1 MTSSRMGRI
10 ALAVAVIAGT
20 AGAGGAAERTLA
32 FTGARVIPIA
42 GEEIERGVVIVEGG
56 RIAAVGAEGA
66 VAVPPGA
73 EVVDLAGKVLLPG
86 MVDTHSHLGRGS
98 GGDASKPL
106 HPDVRILDALDPRAE
121 NFWKAR
127 AGGITTV
134 NVMPGSGYLMSGQ
147 TVYLKLRVAG
157 SDVDDYL
164 LCTDRER
171 AICGGLK
178 MANGTNSHRP
188 PPFPGTRGKSAALVR
203 ELYVKAVEYRD
214 KLRKPREQDAE
225 APARDLGLETLV
237 EVLDGRRIVHHHTHR
252 ADDIL
257 TVLRLAREFGF
268 RPVLHHVS
276 EAWKVADEIAA
287 AGAPCS
293 VIVIDSPGGKHE
305 AVGLSLETAAIL
317 EKAGVDVAFHT
328 DDPITD
334 SRFFLRSAALAVRSG
349 MSRAKALEALTLAGA
364 RMLGLADRVGSIEP
378 GKDADLVVLSGDP
391 LAAATRVEQTWI
403 EGTKVYDLA
412 TDGRYRT
419 GGEDVYPSA
428 DHGDDHEE
436 EGR

>member
-1 MTSSRMGRI
+1 MTSRQMGRI
-10 ALAVAVIAGT
+10 ALAVAMIAGT

-42 GEEIERGVVIVEGG
+42 GEEIERGVVVVEGG

-66 VAVPPGA
+66 VAMPPGA
-73 EVVDLAGKVLLPG
+73 EIVDLAGKVLLPG

-106 HPDVRILDALDPRAE
+106 HPDVRILDAIDPRAE

-147 TVYLKLRVAG
+147 TVYLKLRLAG

-164 LCTDRER
+164 MCADPER

-214 KLRKPREQDAE
+214 KVRKPREKDAE
-225 APARDLGLETLV
+225 APARDLGLEALV
-237 EVLDGRRIVHHHTHR
+237 EVLDGQRIVHHHTHR
-252 ADDIL
+252 ADDIV

-293 VIVIDSPGGKHE
+293 VILIDSPGGKHE

>member
-1 MTSSRMGRI
+1 MRSRRSRI
-10 ALAVAVIAGT
+10 ALGAVFVV
-20 AGAGGAAERTLA
+20 AGAAAAGAAERTLA

-42 GEEIERGVVIVEGG
+42 GAEIEHGVVVVEDG
-56 RIAAVGAEGA
+56 RIAAVGAAGE
-66 VAVPPGA
+66 VAVPAGA
-73 EVVDLAGKVLLPG
+73 EVIDVTGKVLLPG
-86 MVDTHSHLGRGS
+86 LVDSHSHLGRGS

-106 HPDVRILDALDPRAE
+106 HPDVRVLDAVDPRAE

-134 NVMPGSGYLMSGQ
+134 NVMPGSGHLISGQ
-147 TVYLKLRVAG
+147 TVYLKLRLAG
-157 SDVDDYL
+157 SDIEDYL
-164 LCTDRER
+164 LCTDDEP

-203 ELYVKAVEYRD
+203 EAFVKAVEYRE
-214 KLRKPREQDAE
+214 KLRRPREKE
-225 APARDLGLETLV
+225 GEPPARDLGLEALV

-257 TVLRLAREFGF
+257 TVLRLAEEFGF

-276 EAWKVADEIAA
+276 EAAKIADEIAA

-293 VIVIDSPGGKHE
+293 VIVIDSPGGKLE
-305 AVGLSLETAAIL
+305 AVGLALETAAVL
-317 EKAGVDVAFHT
+317 ERAGVDVAFHT
-328 DDPITD
+328 DDSITD
-334 SRFFLRSAALAVRSG
+334 SRFFLRSAALAVRAG
-349 MSRAKALEALTLAGA
+349 MSRAKALEGLTLAGA
-364 RMLGLADRVGSIEP
+364 RMLGLADRVGSLEP
-378 GKDADLVVLSGDP
+378 GKDADLIVLSGDP

-412 TDGRYRT
+412 TDGRFRN
-419 GGEDVYPSA
+419 GGEDVYPAA

-436 EGR
+436 VGR

>member
-1 MTSSRMGRI
+1 MTSRQMGRI
-10 ALAVAVIAGT
+10 ALAVAMIAGT

-42 GEEIERGVVIVEGG
+42 GEEIERGVVIVEDG

-106 HPDVRILDALDPRAE
+106 HPDVRILDAIDPRAE

-134 NVMPGSGYLMSGQ
+134 NVMPGSGHLMSGQ
-147 TVYLKLRVAG
+147 TVYLKLRLAG

-164 LCTDRER
+164 MCADPER

-214 KLRKPREQDAE
+214 KVRKPREKDAE
-225 APARDLGLETLV
+225 APARDLGLEALV
-237 EVLDGRRIVHHHTHR
+237 EVLDGQRIVHHHTHR
-252 ADDIL
+252 ADDIV

-349 MSRAKALEALTLAGA
+349 MSRAKSLEALTLAGA

>member
-1 MTSSRMGRI
+1 MTSCRMGRI
-10 ALAVAVIAGT
+10 ALAVAMIAGT

-66 VAVPPGA
+66 VAVPPGT

-106 HPDVRILDALDPRAE
+106 HPDVRILDAIDPRAE

-147 TVYLKLRVAG
+147 TVYLKLRLAG

-164 LCTDRER
+164 MCADPER

-214 KLRKPREQDAE
+214 KVRKPREKDAE
-225 APARDLGLETLV
+225 APARDLGLEALL
-237 EVLDGRRIVHHHTHR
+237 EVLDGQRIVHHHTHR
-252 ADDIL
+252 ADDIV

-403 EGTKVYDLA
+403 EGTKVYDLT

-428 DHGDDHEE
+428 VHGDDHEE

>member
-1 MTSSRMGRI
+1 V
-10 ALAVAVIAGT
+10 ALVA
-20 AGAGGAAERTLA
+20 AGAATAGAAERTLA

-42 GEEIERGVVIVEGG
+42 GEELERGVVIVEDG
-56 RIAAVGAEGA
+56 RIAAVGVESA

-73 EVVDLAGKVLLPG
+73 EVIDVTGKVLLPG
-86 MVDTHSHLGRGS
+86 LVDTHSHLGRGA

-106 HPDVRILDALDPRAE
+106 HPDVRILDAVDPRAE

-134 NVMPGSGYLMSGQ
+134 NVMPGSGHLMSGQ
-147 TVYLKLRVAG
+147 TVYLKLRLAG
-157 SDVDDYL
+157 SDIDDYL
-164 LCTDRER
+164 LCTDDER

-214 KLRKPREQDAE
+214 KVREPREKGSE

-257 TVLRLAREFGF
+257 TVLRLAKEFGF

-305 AVGLSLETAAIL
+305 AVGLSLETGAIL

-328 DDPITD
+328 DDSITD
-334 SRFFLRSAALAVRSG
+334 SRFFLRSAALAVRAG

-364 RMLGLADRVGSIEP
+364 RMLGLADRIGSIEP
-378 GKDADLVVLSGDP
+378 GKDADLAVLSGDP

-403 EGTKVYDLA
+403 EGTKVYDLE
-412 TDGRYRT
+412 TDGRFRT
-419 GGEDVYPSA
+419 GGEDVYPAA